1 MNKALEDKMIEL
13 LTESKLVDHIMMS
26 DVLDDVDS
34 EILLKLLKYQLKID
48 VKSDGI
54 YYRDEKNY

>member
-1 MNKALEDKMIEL
+1 
-13 LTESKLVDHIMMS
+13 MS